1 MAIHTLHDGVTLLRS
16 NNDTHIGLPTDTR
29 RTDLPT
35 QLVISTTLG
44 LGAFLTFCFLRPR
57 WSSLYAARKKKLDSG
72 ELNGDLR
79 AASLPNLPKTFF
91 GWIPVL
97 WEITD
102 EQVLSSAGLDA
113 YVFLSF
119 FKMSIRFLSIAAV
132 LALGLLM
139 PIHLHFDHSVS
150 KPRVSFSEWALR
162 PAGRG
167 MNVLGGKDKDEIK
180 LDGPYLWAYVVFVYL
195 FTALAVYLLLD
206 QTKKVL
212 AVRQKYLGNKVTV
225 TDRTVRLSGIPKVLR
240 SEDALKEY
248 IEGLRIG
255 RVDSVTICRNWAVLD
270 RLMAQ
275 RQDLVRQLEE
285 VYVVYS
291 RHRKVGR
298 DLGALPFIQPSP
310 PQPLQPGDEE
320 TQPLLNRGPR
330 PSRGDDRPKMTI
342 RVGLLGLKRKKVDAI
357 DYLRMKLKALDE
369 EIIEARKKEY
379 EPSSNA
385 FVTMESVASAQV
397 VIQAV
402 LDPRA
407 NQMTA
412 TQAPAP
418 PDIVWENTYRSRSTR
433 LIYSWG
439 ISILVSLLS
448 IVWLIPVTGL
458 AGLLNLS
465 DIRRVLPGLADL
477 LEGSPI
483 ISSLIQNFLPT
494 AVLTL
499 FSILAPYFYDWLSNC
514 QGQISQGDVELSLIS
529 KNFFFTF
536 FNVFFA
542 FTTLG
547 TAFTFN
553 NLWEQLKGSLS
564 DTTTIAYALAR
575 SLGNLASFYV
585 NLIILQGIGMFP
597 FRLLQFG
604 SVVLYPIMYA
614 GAKTPRDFA
623 ELARPST
630 FSYGFY
636 LPQPILI
643 LIICI
648 IYSVLPAGGLIL
660 GFGWVY
666 FVIGYFT
673 YKYQLLYSMDH
684 PQHSTGQAWSMIFY
698 RVILG
703 LFIFQLAM
711 AGFLAINHAFT
722 RSLLIVPLLFVG
734 IWLAWMF
741 SRIYVPLNKFIA
753 LKVVREPEFVNG
765 GAVPEDTV
773 EEREKGER
781 FINPN
786 LVTPLEDPWVTGG
799 RHQQQHQEYE

>member
-1 MAIHTLHDGVTLLRS
+1 MTIHTLHDGITFSRGD
-16 NNDTHIGLPTDTR
+16 NDPHTGLPNDPER
-29 RTDLPT
+29 ADLPT
-35 QLVISTTLG
+35 QLTISTLLG

-57 WSSLYAARKKKLDSG
+57 WSSLYAARKKQLGSAG
-72 ELNGDLR
+72 
-79 AASLPNLPKTFF
+79 SLPNLPKTCF

-97 WEITD
+97 WRITD

-119 FKMSIRFLSIAAV
+119 FKMAIRFLSIAAV
-132 LALGLLM
+132 LALGVLM
-139 PIHLHFDHSVS
+139 PIHKHFNPEISES
-150 KPRVSFSEWALR
+150 RVSFSEWALR
-162 PAGRG
+162 PISRE
-167 MNVLGGKDKDEIK
+167 MNVLSDSDGDKIK

-195 FTALAVYLLLD
+195 FTALAVYFLLD
-206 QTKKVL
+206 QSKKVL
-212 AVRQKYLGNKVTV
+212 AVRQKYLGNQVTI

-248 IEGLRIG
+248 IEGLGIG
-255 RVDSVTICRNWAVLD
+255 KVDSVTICRNWAELD

-275 RQDLVRQLEE
+275 RQDLVRRLEE
-285 VYVVYS
+285 VYVVHKRYC
-291 RHRKVGR
+291 KAGR
-298 DLGALPFIQPSP
+298 NPETLPFVQPSSP
-310 PQPLQPGDEE
+310 HPLPSGDEE
-320 TQPLLNRGPR
+320 TQPLLYGGPR
-330 PSRGDDRPKMTI
+330 PSRGDDRPKMT
-342 RVGLLGLKRKKVDAI
+342 VGAGLWGLKRKKVDAI
-357 DYLRMKLKALDE
+357 DHLTMKLKELNE
-369 EIIEARKKEY
+369 KIIEARKKEH
-379 EPSSNA
+379 EPTSIA

-418 PDIVWENTYRSRSTR
+418 SDIVWENTYRSRSTR

-439 ISILVSLLS
+439 ISILVTLLS
-448 IVWLIPVTGL
+448 VVWLIPVTGL
-458 AGLLNLS
+458 AGLLNLA
-465 DIRRVLPGLADL
+465 DIRRVSPGLADL

-483 ISSLIQNFLPT
+483 ISSLIQNTLPT

-499 FSILAPYFYDWLSNC
+499 LNILVPYLYDWLSNR
-514 QGQISQGDVELSLIS
+514 QGQISQADVELSLIS

-536 FNVFFA
+536 FNLFFA
-542 FTTLG
+542 FTILG
-547 TAFTFN
+547 TALTFR
-553 NLWEQLKGSLS
+553 NLWERLKDFS
-564 DTTTIAYALAR
+564 DATKIAYALAR
-575 SLGNLASFYV
+575 SLGKFADFYV
-585 NLIILQGIGMFP
+585 NLIILQGIGVFP

-604 SVVLYPIMYA
+604 SVALYPIIYA

-623 ELARPST
+623 ELVRPST
-630 FSYGFY
+630 FSYGFF

-643 LIICI
+643 FIICI
-648 IYSVLPAGGLIL
+648 IYSVLPSGGYIL

-684 PQHSTGQAWSMIFY
+684 QHSTGQAWSMIFY

-703 LFIFQLAM
+703 IFIFQLSM

-722 RSLLIVPLLFVG
+722 RSLLIVPLLFVS

-741 SRIYVPLNKFIA
+741 SRVYVPLNKFIA
-753 LKVVREPEFVNG
+753 LKAVREPELANG
-765 GAVPEDTV
+765 STVSEDMV
-773 EEREKGER
+773 EGEREKDER

-786 LVTPLEDPWVTGG
+786 LVIPLEDAWVTGSG
-799 RHQQQHQEYE
+799 HQQQHQE